1 MELNGI
7 GSTDTQTLQAA
18 SGTSGMKKEIEA
30 QVPSNVLNSTLEIA
44 GEPGFVGLVGLS
56 ALLPE

>member
-7 GSTDTQTLQAA
+7 GSTNTQTLQAA
-18 SGTSGMKKEIEA
+18 SGTSGIEIEA
-30 QVPSNVLNSTLEIA
+30 QVPSNDLNSTLEIA
-44 GEPGFVGLVGLS
+44 REPGFVGLVWLS

>member
-1 MELNGI
+1 
-7 GSTDTQTLQAA
+7 
-18 SGTSGMKKEIEA
+18 MKQEIEA